1 MSLKSPLGRV
11 LGLGSA
17 KEGTDHWWMQRVTA
31 VALVPLTL
39 WFVVAIGLADTLDYA
54 SVVYWFSNP
63 VNATLMI
70 LLLGALL
77 YHSSLGVQ
85 VVIEDYVRGGAKVVA
100 LVLSKLVHVGLAV
113 AAVFAVIRVSTG

>member
-39 WFVVAIGLADTLDYA
+39 WFTVAIGLADTLDYV
-54 SVVYWFSNP
+54 SIVYWFSNP
-63 VNATLMI
+63 INATLMI

-85 VVIEDYVRGGAKVVA
+85 VVIEDYIRGGAKVVA
-100 LVLSKLVHVGLAV
+100 LVLSKLAHVALAV
-113 AAVFAVIRVSTG
+113 AAVFSVIRVSAG